1 MRKKY
6 QRLLAV
12 LLTWVMCLT
21 LMQGTVRAEVFVEE
35 DAQSPTD
42 IIVEA
47 EESAG
52 ENNEIEEEE
61 IPDDLSQTSVEIYIN
76 PLYRDVI
83 SEEDLVESD
92 DSALLQSEESGNGEE
107 RVSLSSEE
115 YGSVDEAVVS
125 FREQMKSRKE
135 IITVKVMTDDVEEIA
150 GEISDAAMAHTGNPK
165 EGDYLQWQFGGWKCS
180 SSYYSFGGNYY
191 CTMNYTMT
199 YYTTAA
205 QEAELDNAIALAKTN
220 LGLNSSTMNDY
231 QKIKAIYDYMTKNIT
246 YDYANLNDD
255 SYRLKYTAYAAM
267 INKTAVCQGYAVLLY
282 RMALECGVDARV
294 ITGIGNGGA
303 HGWNIVKLGNY
314 YYNVDSTWDA
324 GYSNYSYFLKTD
336 GNFRYHT
343 RDNEYA
349 TGDFYEAYPM
359 AASDYNVNHVHQY
372 GSWMTAKAATCLEEG
387 MQMKTCSLCGDKKT
401 QTTAK
406 TGHTEV
412 KDAAVEATCTSTGK
426 TEGSHCSVCGTVIKA
441 QTEIAKKAHTYGSW
455 KVVKSATCTVDG
467 SKERSCTEC
476 GKKETQAIAKTGHT
490 EVKDAAV
497 EATCT
502 STGKTEGSHCSV
514 CGTVIKAQTEIAK
527 KAHTYGSWKVV
538 KSATCTVDGSKE
550 RSCTEC
556 GKKETQAIAKTGHT
570 EVKDAA
576 VEATC
581 TSTGKTE
588 GSHCSVCGTVIKAQT
603 EIAKKAH
610 TYGSWKVVKSATCTV
625 DGSKERSCTEC
636 GKKETQ
642 AIAKTGHTE
651 VKDAAVEATCT
662 STGKTEGSHCS
673 VCGTVIKAQTEIAK
687 KAHTWGAW
695 KTISSA
701 TVFAPKK
708 QKRTCTRCNNAYE
721 KRFSGEKLKKTISVT
736 QSSLTMQVKQKTT
749 AFRVTFANGDS
760 VKSWTSSNTRIVKVF
775 GKSNGTCTI
784 TAQNRT
790 GSATITITLKSGLQ
804 KSVKVNVQKGA
815 VAASSL
821 KLPST
826 KVEVKKGKTLTL
838 KPIIKPITS
847 QSKVTYS
854 TSNKSVATVSSSG
867 VIKGVKKG
875 TAKITVKAGTKKV
888 VCTVIVK

>member
-324 GYSNYSYFLKTD
+324 GYPNYSYFLKTD

-455 KVVKSATCTVDG
+455 KVVKSVTCTVDG

-502 STGKTEGSHCSV
+502 STGKTEGSHCSI

-556 GKKETQAIAKTGHT
+556 GKKETQAIA
-570 EVKDAA
+570 E
-576 VEATC
+576 
-581 TSTGKTE
+581 
-588 GSHCSVCGTVIKAQT
+588 
-603 EIAKKAH
+603 
-610 TYGSWKVVKSATCTV
+610 
-625 DGSKERSCTEC
+625 
-636 GKKETQ
+636 
-642 AIAKTGHTE
+642 TGHTE

-708 QKRTCTRCNNAYE
+708 QKRTCTKCKASE
-721 KRFSGEKLKKTISVT
+721 IRFSGEKLKKTISVT

-760 VKSWTSSNTRIVKVF
+760 VKSWKSSNTNVVKVS
-775 GKSNGTCTI
+775 GKTNGTCTI
-784 TAQNRT
+784 TAQSKT

>member
-107 RVSLSSEE
+107 RVFLSSEE

-455 KVVKSATCTVDG
+455 KVVKSVTCTVDG

-527 KAHTYGSWKVV
+527 KV
-538 KSATCTVDGSKE
+538 
-550 RSCTEC
+550 
-556 GKKETQAIAKTGHT
+556 
-570 EVKDAA
+570 
-576 VEATC
+576 
-581 TSTGKTE
+581 
-588 GSHCSVCGTVIKAQT
+588 
-603 EIAKKAH
+603 
-610 TYGSWKVVKSATCTV
+610 
-625 DGSKERSCTEC
+625 
-636 GKKETQ
+636 
-642 AIAKTGHTE
+642 
-651 VKDAAVEATCT
+651 
-662 STGKTEGSHCS
+662 
-673 VCGTVIKAQTEIAK
+673 
-687 KAHTWGAW
+687 HTWSVW

-701 TVFAPKK
+701 TVFTPKQ
-708 QKRTCTRCNNAYE
+708 QKRTCTKCKTSE
-721 KRFSGEKLKKTISVT
+721 IRFSGEKLKKTISVT

-760 VKSWTSSNTRIVKVF
+760 VKSWKSSNTNVVKVS
-775 GKSNGTCTI
+775 GKTNGTCTI
-784 TAQNRT
+784 TAQSKT
-790 GSATITITLKSGLQ
+790 GSATITITLKSDLK
-804 KSVKVNVQKGA
+804 KSIKVNVQKGA

-821 KLPST
+821 KLPSS
-826 KVEVKKGKTLTL
+826 KVEVKKGKTFTL
-838 KPIIKPITS
+838 KPVVAPITS

-888 VCTVIVK
+888 VCKVIVK

>member
-455 KVVKSATCTVDG
+455 KVVKSV
-467 SKERSCTEC
+467 
-476 GKKETQAIAKTGHT
+476 
-490 EVKDAAV
+490 
-497 EATCT
+497 
-502 STGKTEGSHCSV
+502 
-514 CGTVIKAQTEIAK
+514 
-527 KAHTYGSWKVV
+527 
-538 KSATCTVDGSKE
+538 
-550 RSCTEC
+550 
-556 GKKETQAIAKTGHT
+556 
-570 EVKDAA
+570 
-576 VEATC
+576 
-581 TSTGKTE
+581 
-588 GSHCSVCGTVIKAQT
+588 
-603 EIAKKAH
+603 
-610 TYGSWKVVKSATCTV
+610 TCTV

-708 QKRTCTRCNNAYE
+708 QKRTCTKCKASE
-721 KRFSGEKLKKTISVT
+721 IRFSGEKLKKTISVT

-760 VKSWTSSNTRIVKVF
+760 VKSWKSSNTNVVKVS
-775 GKSNGTCTI
+775 GKTNGTCTI
-784 TAQNRT
+784 TAQSKT
-790 GSATITITLKSGLQ
+790 GSATITITLKSDLK
-804 KSVKVNVQKGA
+804 KSIKVNVQKGA

-821 KLPST
+821 KLPSS
-826 KVEVKKGKTLTL
+826 KVEVKKGKTFTL
-838 KPIIKPITS
+838 KPVVAPITS

>member
-401 QTTAK
+401 QSTAK

-455 KVVKSATCTVDG
+455 KVVKSVTCTVDG

-556 GKKETQAIAKTGHT
+556 GKKETQAIA
-570 EVKDAA
+570 E
-576 VEATC
+576 
-581 TSTGKTE
+581 
-588 GSHCSVCGTVIKAQT
+588 
-603 EIAKKAH
+603 
-610 TYGSWKVVKSATCTV
+610 
-625 DGSKERSCTEC
+625 
-636 GKKETQ
+636 
-642 AIAKTGHTE
+642 TGHTE

-708 QKRTCTRCNNAYE
+708 QKRTCTKCKASE
-721 KRFSGEKLKKTISVT
+721 IRFSGEKLKKTISVT

>member
-455 KVVKSATCTVDG
+455 KVVKSV
-467 SKERSCTEC
+467 
-476 GKKETQAIAKTGHT
+476 
-490 EVKDAAV
+490 
-497 EATCT
+497 
-502 STGKTEGSHCSV
+502 
-514 CGTVIKAQTEIAK
+514 
-527 KAHTYGSWKVV
+527 
-538 KSATCTVDGSKE
+538 TCTVDGSKE

-708 QKRTCTRCNNAYE
+708 QKRTCTKCKASE
-721 KRFSGEKLKKTISVT
+721 IRFSGEKLKKTISVT

-760 VKSWTSSNTRIVKVF
+760 VKSWKSSNTNVVKVS
-775 GKSNGTCTI
+775 GKTNGTCTI
-784 TAQNRT
+784 TAQSKT
-790 GSATITITLKSGLQ
+790 GSATITITLKSDLK
-804 KSVKVNVQKGA
+804 KSIKVNVQKGA

-821 KLPST
+821 KLPSS
-826 KVEVKKGKTLTL
+826 KVEVKKGKTFTL
-838 KPIIKPITS
+838 KPVVAPITS

>member
-441 QTEIAKKAHTYGSW
+441 QTEIAKKAHT
-455 KVVKSATCTVDG
+455 
-467 SKERSCTEC
+467 
-476 GKKETQAIAKTGHT
+476 
-490 EVKDAAV
+490 
-497 EATCT
+497 
-502 STGKTEGSHCSV
+502 
-514 CGTVIKAQTEIAK
+514 
-527 KAHTYGSWKVV
+527 
-538 KSATCTVDGSKE
+538 
-550 RSCTEC
+550 
-556 GKKETQAIAKTGHT
+556 
-570 EVKDAA
+570 
-576 VEATC
+576 
-581 TSTGKTE
+581 
-588 GSHCSVCGTVIKAQT
+588 
-603 EIAKKAH
+603 
-610 TYGSWKVVKSATCTV
+610 
-625 DGSKERSCTEC
+625 
-636 GKKETQ
+636 
-642 AIAKTGHTE
+642 
-651 VKDAAVEATCT
+651 
-662 STGKTEGSHCS
+662 
-673 VCGTVIKAQTEIAK
+673 
-687 KAHTWGAW
+687 WGAW

-708 QKRTCTRCNNAYE
+708 QKRTCTKCKASE
-721 KRFSGEKLKKTISVT
+721 IRFSGEKLKKTISVT

-760 VKSWTSSNTRIVKVF
+760 VKSWKSSNTNVVKVS
-775 GKSNGTCTI
+775 GKTNGTCTI
-784 TAQNRT
+784 TAQSKT
-790 GSATITITLKSGLQ
+790 GSATITITLKSDLK
-804 KSVKVNVQKGA
+804 KSIKVNVQKGA

-821 KLPST
+821 KLPSS
-826 KVEVKKGKTLTL
+826 KVEVKKGKTFTL
-838 KPIIKPITS
+838 KPVVAPITS

>member
-455 KVVKSATCTVDG
+455 KVVKSVTCTVDG

-538 KSATCTVDGSKE
+538 KSV
-550 RSCTEC
+550 
-556 GKKETQAIAKTGHT
+556 
-570 EVKDAA
+570 
-576 VEATC
+576 
-581 TSTGKTE
+581 
-588 GSHCSVCGTVIKAQT
+588 
-603 EIAKKAH
+603 
-610 TYGSWKVVKSATCTV
+610 TCTV

-708 QKRTCTRCNNAYE
+708 QKRTCTKCKASE
-721 KRFSGEKLKKTISVT
+721 IRFSGEKLKKTISVT

-888 VCTVIVK
+888 VCKVIVK

>member
-199 YYTTAA
+199 YYTIAA
-205 QEAELDNAIALAKTN
+205 QEAELDNAIALAKAN

-455 KVVKSATCTVDG
+455 KVVKSVTCTVDG

-556 GKKETQAIAKTGHT
+556 GKKETQAIA
-570 EVKDAA
+570 E
-576 VEATC
+576 
-581 TSTGKTE
+581 
-588 GSHCSVCGTVIKAQT
+588 
-603 EIAKKAH
+603 
-610 TYGSWKVVKSATCTV
+610 
-625 DGSKERSCTEC
+625 
-636 GKKETQ
+636 
-642 AIAKTGHTE
+642 TGHTE

-708 QKRTCTRCNNAYE
+708 QKRTCTKCKASE
-721 KRFSGEKLKKTISVT
+721 IRFSGEKLKKTISVT

-760 VKSWTSSNTRIVKVF
+760 VKSWKSSNTNVVEVS
-775 GKSNGTCTI
+775 GKTNGTCTI
-784 TAQNRT
+784 TAQSKT
-790 GSATITITLKSGLQ
+790 GSATITITLQSSLKKTIKVSVQ
-804 KSVKVNVQKGA
+804 KST

-821 KLPST
+821 KLPSS
-826 KVEVKKGKTLTL
+826 KVEVKKGKTFTL
-838 KPIIKPITS
+838 KPVVAPITS

-888 VCTVIVK
+888 VCKVIVK

>member
-199 YYTTAA
+199 YYTIAA
-205 QEAELDNAIALAKTN
+205 QEAELDNAIALAKAN

-455 KVVKSATCTVDG
+455 KVVKSV
-467 SKERSCTEC
+467 
-476 GKKETQAIAKTGHT
+476 
-490 EVKDAAV
+490 
-497 EATCT
+497 
-502 STGKTEGSHCSV
+502 
-514 CGTVIKAQTEIAK
+514 
-527 KAHTYGSWKVV
+527 
-538 KSATCTVDGSKE
+538 
-550 RSCTEC
+550 
-556 GKKETQAIAKTGHT
+556 
-570 EVKDAA
+570 
-576 VEATC
+576 
-581 TSTGKTE
+581 
-588 GSHCSVCGTVIKAQT
+588 
-603 EIAKKAH
+603 
-610 TYGSWKVVKSATCTV
+610 TCTV

-708 QKRTCTRCNNAYE
+708 QKRTCTKCKASE
-721 KRFSGEKLKKTISVT
+721 IRFSGEKLKKTISVT

-760 VKSWTSSNTRIVKVF
+760 VKSWKSSNTNVVEVS
-775 GKSNGTCTI
+775 GKTNGTCTI
-784 TAQNRT
+784 TAQSKT

-888 VCTVIVK
+888 VCKVIVK

>member
-401 QTTAK
+401 QSTAK

-455 KVVKSATCTVDG
+455 KVVKSV
-467 SKERSCTEC
+467 
-476 GKKETQAIAKTGHT
+476 
-490 EVKDAAV
+490 
-497 EATCT
+497 
-502 STGKTEGSHCSV
+502 
-514 CGTVIKAQTEIAK
+514 
-527 KAHTYGSWKVV
+527 
-538 KSATCTVDGSKE
+538 
-550 RSCTEC
+550 
-556 GKKETQAIAKTGHT
+556 
-570 EVKDAA
+570 
-576 VEATC
+576 
-581 TSTGKTE
+581 
-588 GSHCSVCGTVIKAQT
+588 
-603 EIAKKAH
+603 
-610 TYGSWKVVKSATCTV
+610 TCTV

-708 QKRTCTRCNNAYE
+708 QKRTCTKCKASE
-721 KRFSGEKLKKTISVT
+721 IRFSGEKLKKTISVT

>member
-401 QTTAK
+401 Q
-406 TGHTEV
+406 
-412 KDAAVEATCTSTGK
+412 ST
-426 TEGSHCSVCGTVIKA
+426 
-441 QTEIAKKAHTYGSW
+441 
-455 KVVKSATCTVDG
+455 
-467 SKERSCTEC
+467 
-476 GKKETQAIAKTGHT
+476 AKTGHT

-708 QKRTCTRCNNAYE
+708 QKRTCTKCKASE
-721 KRFSGEKLKKTISVT
+721 IRFSGEKLKKTISVT

>member
-199 YYTTAA
+199 YYTIAA
-205 QEAELDNAIALAKTN
+205 QEAELDNAIALAKAN

-476 GKKETQAIAKTGHT
+476 GKKETQAIA
-490 EVKDAAV
+490 E
-497 EATCT
+497 
-502 STGKTEGSHCSV
+502 
-514 CGTVIKAQTEIAK
+514 
-527 KAHTYGSWKVV
+527 
-538 KSATCTVDGSKE
+538 
-550 RSCTEC
+550 
-556 GKKETQAIAKTGHT
+556 
-570 EVKDAA
+570 
-576 VEATC
+576 
-581 TSTGKTE
+581 
-588 GSHCSVCGTVIKAQT
+588 
-603 EIAKKAH
+603 
-610 TYGSWKVVKSATCTV
+610 
-625 DGSKERSCTEC
+625 
-636 GKKETQ
+636 
-642 AIAKTGHTE
+642 TGHTE

-760 VKSWTSSNTRIVKVF
+760 VKSWKSSNTNVVKVS
-775 GKSNGTCTI
+775 GKTNGTCTI
-784 TAQNRT
+784 TAQSKT

-804 KSVKVNVQKGA
+804 KSVKVNVRKGA

-821 KLPST
+821 KLPSS
-826 KVEVKKGKTLTL
+826 KVEVKKGKTFTL
-838 KPIIKPITS
+838 KPVVAPITS

>member
-324 GYSNYSYFLKTD
+324 GYPNYSYFLKTD

-502 STGKTEGSHCSV
+502 STGKTEGSHCS
-514 CGTVIKAQTEIAK
+514 I
-527 KAHTYGSWKVV
+527 
-538 KSATCTVDGSKE
+538 
-550 RSCTEC
+550 
-556 GKKETQAIAKTGHT
+556 
-570 EVKDAA
+570 
-576 VEATC
+576 
-581 TSTGKTE
+581 
-588 GSHCSVCGTVIKAQT
+588 CGTVIKAQT

-708 QKRTCTRCNNAYE
+708 QKRTCTKCKASE
-721 KRFSGEKLKKTISVT
+721 IRFSGEKLKKTISVM

-760 VKSWTSSNTRIVKVF
+760 VKSWKSSNTNVVKVS
-775 GKSNGTCTI
+775 GKTNGTCTI
-784 TAQNRT
+784 TAQSKT
-790 GSATITITLKSGLQ
+790 GSATITITLKSDLK
-804 KSVKVNVQKGA
+804 KSIKVNVQKGA

-821 KLPST
+821 KLPSS
-826 KVEVKKGKTLTL
+826 KVEVKKGKTFTL
-838 KPIIKPITS
+838 KPVVAPITS

>member
-401 QTTAK
+401 QSTAK

-455 KVVKSATCTVDG
+455 KVVKSV
-467 SKERSCTEC
+467 
-476 GKKETQAIAKTGHT
+476 
-490 EVKDAAV
+490 
-497 EATCT
+497 
-502 STGKTEGSHCSV
+502 
-514 CGTVIKAQTEIAK
+514 
-527 KAHTYGSWKVV
+527 
-538 KSATCTVDGSKE
+538 
-550 RSCTEC
+550 
-556 GKKETQAIAKTGHT
+556 
-570 EVKDAA
+570 
-576 VEATC
+576 
-581 TSTGKTE
+581 
-588 GSHCSVCGTVIKAQT
+588 
-603 EIAKKAH
+603 
-610 TYGSWKVVKSATCTV
+610 TCTV

-708 QKRTCTRCNNAYE
+708 QKRTCTKCKASE
-721 KRFSGEKLKKTISVT
+721 IRFSGEKLKKTISVT

-821 KLPST
+821 KLPSS
-826 KVEVKKGKTLTL
+826 KVEVKKGKTFTL
-838 KPIIKPITS
+838 KPVVAPITS

>member
-401 QTTAK
+401 QSTAK

-455 KVVKSATCTVDG
+455 KVVKSV
-467 SKERSCTEC
+467 
-476 GKKETQAIAKTGHT
+476 
-490 EVKDAAV
+490 
-497 EATCT
+497 
-502 STGKTEGSHCSV
+502 
-514 CGTVIKAQTEIAK
+514 
-527 KAHTYGSWKVV
+527 
-538 KSATCTVDGSKE
+538 
-550 RSCTEC
+550 
-556 GKKETQAIAKTGHT
+556 
-570 EVKDAA
+570 
-576 VEATC
+576 
-581 TSTGKTE
+581 
-588 GSHCSVCGTVIKAQT
+588 
-603 EIAKKAH
+603 
-610 TYGSWKVVKSATCTV
+610 TCTV

>member
-199 YYTTAA
+199 YYTIAA
-205 QEAELDNAIALAKTN
+205 QEAELDNAIALAKAN

-455 KVVKSATCTVDG
+455 KVVKSVTCTVDG

-476 GKKETQAIAKTGHT
+476 GKKETQAIA
-490 EVKDAAV
+490 E
-497 EATCT
+497 
-502 STGKTEGSHCSV
+502 
-514 CGTVIKAQTEIAK
+514 
-527 KAHTYGSWKVV
+527 
-538 KSATCTVDGSKE
+538 
-550 RSCTEC
+550 
-556 GKKETQAIAKTGHT
+556 
-570 EVKDAA
+570 
-576 VEATC
+576 
-581 TSTGKTE
+581 
-588 GSHCSVCGTVIKAQT
+588 
-603 EIAKKAH
+603 
-610 TYGSWKVVKSATCTV
+610 
-625 DGSKERSCTEC
+625 
-636 GKKETQ
+636 
-642 AIAKTGHTE
+642 TGHTE

-708 QKRTCTRCNNAYE
+708 QKRTCTKCKASE
-721 KRFSGEKLKKTISVT
+721 IRFSGEKLKKTISVT

-760 VKSWTSSNTRIVKVF
+760 VKSWKSSNTNVVEVS
-775 GKSNGTCTI
+775 GKTNGTCTI
-784 TAQNRT
+784 TAQSKT
-790 GSATITITLKSGLQ
+790 GSATITITLQSSLKKTIKVSVQ
-804 KSVKVNVQKGA
+804 KST

-821 KLPST
+821 KLPSS
-826 KVEVKKGKTLTL
+826 KVEVKKGKTFTL
-838 KPIIKPITS
+838 KPVVAPITS

-888 VCTVIVK
+888 VCKVIVK

>member
-455 KVVKSATCTVDG
+455 KVVKSVTCTVDG

-502 STGKTEGSHCSV
+502 STGKTEGSHCS
-514 CGTVIKAQTEIAK
+514 I
-527 KAHTYGSWKVV
+527 
-538 KSATCTVDGSKE
+538 
-550 RSCTEC
+550 
-556 GKKETQAIAKTGHT
+556 
-570 EVKDAA
+570 
-576 VEATC
+576 
-581 TSTGKTE
+581 
-588 GSHCSVCGTVIKAQT
+588 
-603 EIAKKAH
+603 
-610 TYGSWKVVKSATCTV
+610 
-625 DGSKERSCTEC
+625 
-636 GKKETQ
+636 
-642 AIAKTGHTE
+642 
-651 VKDAAVEATCT
+651 
-662 STGKTEGSHCS
+662 
-673 VCGTVIKAQTEIAK
+673 CGTVIKAQTEIAK

-708 QKRTCTRCNNAYE
+708 QKRTCTKCKASE
-721 KRFSGEKLKKTISVT
+721 IRFSGEKLKKTISVT

>member
-324 GYSNYSYFLKTD
+324 GYPNYSYFLKTD

-455 KVVKSATCTVDG
+455 KVVKSVTCTVDG

-476 GKKETQAIAKTGHT
+476 GKKETQAIA
-490 EVKDAAV
+490 E
-497 EATCT
+497 
-502 STGKTEGSHCSV
+502 
-514 CGTVIKAQTEIAK
+514 
-527 KAHTYGSWKVV
+527 
-538 KSATCTVDGSKE
+538 
-550 RSCTEC
+550 
-556 GKKETQAIAKTGHT
+556 
-570 EVKDAA
+570 
-576 VEATC
+576 
-581 TSTGKTE
+581 
-588 GSHCSVCGTVIKAQT
+588 
-603 EIAKKAH
+603 
-610 TYGSWKVVKSATCTV
+610 
-625 DGSKERSCTEC
+625 
-636 GKKETQ
+636 
-642 AIAKTGHTE
+642 TGHTE

-708 QKRTCTRCNNAYE
+708 QKRTCTKCKASE
-721 KRFSGEKLKKTISVT
+721 IRFSGEKLKKTISVT

-760 VKSWTSSNTRIVKVF
+760 VKSWKSSNTNVVKVS
-775 GKSNGTCTI
+775 GKTNGTCTI
-784 TAQNRT
+784 TAQSKT
-790 GSATITITLKSGLQ
+790 GSATITITLKSDLK
-804 KSVKVNVQKGA
+804 KSIKVNVQKGA

>member
-610 TYGSWKVVKSATCTV
+610 T
-625 DGSKERSCTEC
+625 
-636 GKKETQ
+636 
-642 AIAKTGHTE
+642 
-651 VKDAAVEATCT
+651 
-662 STGKTEGSHCS
+662 
-673 VCGTVIKAQTEIAK
+673 
-687 KAHTWGAW
+687 WGAW

-708 QKRTCTRCNNAYE
+708 QKRTCTKCKASE
-721 KRFSGEKLKKTISVT
+721 IRFSGEKLKKTISVT

>member
-324 GYSNYSYFLKTD
+324 GYPNYSYFLKTD

-455 KVVKSATCTVDG
+455 KVVKSVTCTVDG

-476 GKKETQAIAKTGHT
+476 GKKETQAIAETGHT

-556 GKKETQAIAKTGHT
+556 GKKETQAIA
-570 EVKDAA
+570 E
-576 VEATC
+576 
-581 TSTGKTE
+581 
-588 GSHCSVCGTVIKAQT
+588 
-603 EIAKKAH
+603 
-610 TYGSWKVVKSATCTV
+610 
-625 DGSKERSCTEC
+625 
-636 GKKETQ
+636 
-642 AIAKTGHTE
+642 TGHTE

-708 QKRTCTRCNNAYE
+708 QKRTCTKCKASE
-721 KRFSGEKLKKTISVT
+721 IRFSGEKLKKTISVT

-760 VKSWTSSNTRIVKVF
+760 VKSWKSSNTNVVKVS
-775 GKSNGTCTI
+775 GKTNGTCTI
-784 TAQNRT
+784 TAQSKT
-790 GSATITITLKSGLQ
+790 GSATITITLKSDLK
-804 KSVKVNVQKGA
+804 KSIKVNVQKGA

-821 KLPST
+821 KLPSS
-826 KVEVKKGKTLTL
+826 KVEVKKGKTFTL
-838 KPIIKPITS
+838 KPVVAPITS

>member
-527 KAHTYGSWKVV
+527 KAHT
-538 KSATCTVDGSKE
+538 
-550 RSCTEC
+550 
-556 GKKETQAIAKTGHT
+556 
-570 EVKDAA
+570 
-576 VEATC
+576 
-581 TSTGKTE
+581 
-588 GSHCSVCGTVIKAQT
+588 
-603 EIAKKAH
+603 
-610 TYGSWKVVKSATCTV
+610 
-625 DGSKERSCTEC
+625 
-636 GKKETQ
+636 
-642 AIAKTGHTE
+642 
-651 VKDAAVEATCT
+651 
-662 STGKTEGSHCS
+662 
-673 VCGTVIKAQTEIAK
+673 
-687 KAHTWGAW
+687 WGAW

-708 QKRTCTRCNNAYE
+708 QKRTCTKCKASE
-721 KRFSGEKLKKTISVT
+721 IRFSGEKLKKTISVT

>member
-455 KVVKSATCTVDG
+455 KVVKSVTCTVDG

-556 GKKETQAIAKTGHT
+556 GKKETQAIA
-570 EVKDAA
+570 E
-576 VEATC
+576 
-581 TSTGKTE
+581 
-588 GSHCSVCGTVIKAQT
+588 
-603 EIAKKAH
+603 
-610 TYGSWKVVKSATCTV
+610 
-625 DGSKERSCTEC
+625 
-636 GKKETQ
+636 
-642 AIAKTGHTE
+642 TGHTE

>member
-527 KAHTYGSWKVV
+527 KAHT
-538 KSATCTVDGSKE
+538 
-550 RSCTEC
+550 
-556 GKKETQAIAKTGHT
+556 
-570 EVKDAA
+570 
-576 VEATC
+576 
-581 TSTGKTE
+581 
-588 GSHCSVCGTVIKAQT
+588 
-603 EIAKKAH
+603 
-610 TYGSWKVVKSATCTV
+610 
-625 DGSKERSCTEC
+625 
-636 GKKETQ
+636 
-642 AIAKTGHTE
+642 
-651 VKDAAVEATCT
+651 
-662 STGKTEGSHCS
+662 
-673 VCGTVIKAQTEIAK
+673 
-687 KAHTWGAW
+687 WGAW

-708 QKRTCTRCNNAYE
+708 QKRTCTKCKASE
-721 KRFSGEKLKKTISVT
+721 IRFSGEKLKKTISVT

-760 VKSWTSSNTRIVKVF
+760 VKSWKSSNTNVVKVS
-775 GKSNGTCTI
+775 GKTNGTCTI
-784 TAQNRT
+784 TAQSKT
-790 GSATITITLKSGLQ
+790 GSATITITLKSDLK
-804 KSVKVNVQKGA
+804 KSIKVNVQKGA

-821 KLPST
+821 KLPSS
-826 KVEVKKGKTLTL
+826 KVEVKKGKTFTL
-838 KPIIKPITS
+838 KPVVAPITS

>member
-455 KVVKSATCTVDG
+455 KVVKSVTCTVDG

-476 GKKETQAIAKTGHT
+476 GKKETQAIA
-490 EVKDAAV
+490 E
-497 EATCT
+497 
-502 STGKTEGSHCSV
+502 
-514 CGTVIKAQTEIAK
+514 
-527 KAHTYGSWKVV
+527 
-538 KSATCTVDGSKE
+538 
-550 RSCTEC
+550 
-556 GKKETQAIAKTGHT
+556 
-570 EVKDAA
+570 
-576 VEATC
+576 
-581 TSTGKTE
+581 
-588 GSHCSVCGTVIKAQT
+588 
-603 EIAKKAH
+603 
-610 TYGSWKVVKSATCTV
+610 
-625 DGSKERSCTEC
+625 
-636 GKKETQ
+636 
-642 AIAKTGHTE
+642 TGHTE

>member
-455 KVVKSATCTVDG
+455 KVVKSV
-467 SKERSCTEC
+467 
-476 GKKETQAIAKTGHT
+476 
-490 EVKDAAV
+490 
-497 EATCT
+497 
-502 STGKTEGSHCSV
+502 
-514 CGTVIKAQTEIAK
+514 
-527 KAHTYGSWKVV
+527 
-538 KSATCTVDGSKE
+538 TCTVDGSKE

>member
-401 QTTAK
+401 QSTAK

-455 KVVKSATCTVDG
+455 KVVKSVTCTVDG

-527 KAHTYGSWKVV
+527 KAHT
-538 KSATCTVDGSKE
+538 
-550 RSCTEC
+550 
-556 GKKETQAIAKTGHT
+556 
-570 EVKDAA
+570 
-576 VEATC
+576 
-581 TSTGKTE
+581 
-588 GSHCSVCGTVIKAQT
+588 
-603 EIAKKAH
+603 
-610 TYGSWKVVKSATCTV
+610 
-625 DGSKERSCTEC
+625 
-636 GKKETQ
+636 
-642 AIAKTGHTE
+642 
-651 VKDAAVEATCT
+651 
-662 STGKTEGSHCS
+662 
-673 VCGTVIKAQTEIAK
+673 
-687 KAHTWGAW
+687 
-695 KTISSA
+695 
-701 TVFAPKK
+701 
-708 QKRTCTRCNNAYE
+708 
-721 KRFSGEKLKKTISVT
+721 
-736 QSSLTMQVKQKTT
+736 
-749 AFRVTFANGDS
+749 
-760 VKSWTSSNTRIVKVF
+760 
-775 GKSNGTCTI
+775 
-784 TAQNRT
+784 
-790 GSATITITLKSGLQ
+790 
-804 KSVKVNVQKGA
+804 
-815 VAASSL
+815 
-821 KLPST
+821 
-826 KVEVKKGKTLTL
+826 
-838 KPIIKPITS
+838 
-847 QSKVTYS
+847 
-854 TSNKSVATVSSSG
+854 
-867 VIKGVKKG
+867 
-875 TAKITVKAGTKKV
+875 
-888 VCTVIVK
+888 

>member
-401 QTTAK
+401 QSTAK

-455 KVVKSATCTVDG
+455 KVVKSVTCTVDG

-502 STGKTEGSHCSV
+502 STGKTEGSHCS
-514 CGTVIKAQTEIAK
+514 I
-527 KAHTYGSWKVV
+527 
-538 KSATCTVDGSKE
+538 
-550 RSCTEC
+550 
-556 GKKETQAIAKTGHT
+556 
-570 EVKDAA
+570 
-576 VEATC
+576 
-581 TSTGKTE
+581 
-588 GSHCSVCGTVIKAQT
+588 
-603 EIAKKAH
+603 
-610 TYGSWKVVKSATCTV
+610 
-625 DGSKERSCTEC
+625 
-636 GKKETQ
+636 
-642 AIAKTGHTE
+642 
-651 VKDAAVEATCT
+651 
-662 STGKTEGSHCS
+662 
-673 VCGTVIKAQTEIAK
+673 CGTVIKAQTEIAK

-708 QKRTCTRCNNAYE
+708 QKRTCTKCKASE
-721 KRFSGEKLKKTISVT
+721 IRFSGEKLKKTISVT

>member
-455 KVVKSATCTVDG
+455 KVVKSVTCTVDG

-476 GKKETQAIAKTGHT
+476 GKKETQAIA
-490 EVKDAAV
+490 E
-497 EATCT
+497 
-502 STGKTEGSHCSV
+502 
-514 CGTVIKAQTEIAK
+514 
-527 KAHTYGSWKVV
+527 
-538 KSATCTVDGSKE
+538 
-550 RSCTEC
+550 
-556 GKKETQAIAKTGHT
+556 
-570 EVKDAA
+570 
-576 VEATC
+576 
-581 TSTGKTE
+581 
-588 GSHCSVCGTVIKAQT
+588 
-603 EIAKKAH
+603 
-610 TYGSWKVVKSATCTV
+610 
-625 DGSKERSCTEC
+625 
-636 GKKETQ
+636 
-642 AIAKTGHTE
+642 TGHTE

-708 QKRTCTRCNNAYE
+708 QKRTCTKCKASE
-721 KRFSGEKLKKTISVT
+721 IRFSGEKLKKTISVT

-760 VKSWTSSNTRIVKVF
+760 VKSWKSSNTNVVEVS
-775 GKSNGTCTI
+775 GKTNGTCTI
-784 TAQNRT
+784 TAQSKT
-790 GSATITITLKSGLQ
+790 GSATITITLKSDLK
-804 KSVKVNVQKGA
+804 KSIKVNVQKGA

-821 KLPST
+821 KLPSST
-826 KVEVKKGKTLTL
+826 VEVKKGKTFTL
-838 KPIIKPITS
+838 KPVVAPITS

-888 VCTVIVK
+888 VCKVIVK

>member
-21 LMQGTVRAEVFVEE
+21 LMQGTVRADVFVEE
-35 DAQSPTD
+35 DAQSPTN

-61 IPDDLSQTSVEIYIN
+61 RPDDLSQTSVEIYIN

-324 GYSNYSYFLKTD
+324 GYPNYSYFLKTD

-502 STGKTEGSHCSV
+502 STGKTEGSHCS
-514 CGTVIKAQTEIAK
+514 I
-527 KAHTYGSWKVV
+527 
-538 KSATCTVDGSKE
+538 
-550 RSCTEC
+550 
-556 GKKETQAIAKTGHT
+556 
-570 EVKDAA
+570 
-576 VEATC
+576 
-581 TSTGKTE
+581 
-588 GSHCSVCGTVIKAQT
+588 
-603 EIAKKAH
+603 
-610 TYGSWKVVKSATCTV
+610 
-625 DGSKERSCTEC
+625 
-636 GKKETQ
+636 
-642 AIAKTGHTE
+642 
-651 VKDAAVEATCT
+651 
-662 STGKTEGSHCS
+662 
-673 VCGTVIKAQTEIAK
+673 CGTVIKAQTEIAK

-708 QKRTCTRCNNAYE
+708 QKRTCTKCKASE
-721 KRFSGEKLKKTISVT
+721 IRFSGEKLKKTISVT

-760 VKSWTSSNTRIVKVF
+760 VKSWKSSNTNVVKVS
-775 GKSNGTCTI
+775 GKTNGTCTI
-784 TAQNRT
+784 TAQSKT
-790 GSATITITLKSGLQ
+790 GSATITITLKSDLK
-804 KSVKVNVQKGA
+804 KSIKVNVQKGA

-821 KLPST
+821 KLPSS
-826 KVEVKKGKTLTL
+826 KVEVKKGKTFTL
-838 KPIIKPITS
+838 KPVVAPITS

>member
-455 KVVKSATCTVDG
+455 KVVKSVTCTVDG

-502 STGKTEGSHCSV
+502 STGKTEGSHCSI

-556 GKKETQAIAKTGHT
+556 GKKETQAIA
-570 EVKDAA
+570 E
-576 VEATC
+576 
-581 TSTGKTE
+581 
-588 GSHCSVCGTVIKAQT
+588 
-603 EIAKKAH
+603 
-610 TYGSWKVVKSATCTV
+610 
-625 DGSKERSCTEC
+625 
-636 GKKETQ
+636 
-642 AIAKTGHTE
+642 TGHTE

>member
-401 QTTAK
+401 QSTAK

-455 KVVKSATCTVDG
+455 KVVKSVTCTVDG

-502 STGKTEGSHCSV
+502 STGKTEGSHCSI

-556 GKKETQAIAKTGHT
+556 GKKETQAIA
-570 EVKDAA
+570 E
-576 VEATC
+576 
-581 TSTGKTE
+581 
-588 GSHCSVCGTVIKAQT
+588 
-603 EIAKKAH
+603 
-610 TYGSWKVVKSATCTV
+610 
-625 DGSKERSCTEC
+625 
-636 GKKETQ
+636 
-642 AIAKTGHTE
+642 TGHTE

>member
-455 KVVKSATCTVDG
+455 KVVKSVTCTVDG

-502 STGKTEGSHCSV
+502 STGKTEGSHCSI

-556 GKKETQAIAKTGHT
+556 GKKETQAIA
-570 EVKDAA
+570 E
-576 VEATC
+576 
-581 TSTGKTE
+581 
-588 GSHCSVCGTVIKAQT
+588 
-603 EIAKKAH
+603 
-610 TYGSWKVVKSATCTV
+610 
-625 DGSKERSCTEC
+625 
-636 GKKETQ
+636 
-642 AIAKTGHTE
+642 TGHTE

-708 QKRTCTRCNNAYE
+708 QKRTCTKCKASE
-721 KRFSGEKLKKTISVT
+721 IRFSGEKLKKTISVT

-760 VKSWTSSNTRIVKVF
+760 VKSWKSSNTNVVKVS
-775 GKSNGTCTI
+775 GKTNGTCTI
-784 TAQNRT
+784 TAQSKT
-790 GSATITITLKSGLQ
+790 GSATITITLKSDLK
-804 KSVKVNVQKGA
+804 KSIKVNVQKGA

-821 KLPST
+821 KLPSS
-826 KVEVKKGKTLTL
+826 KVEVKKGKTFTL
-838 KPIIKPITS
+838 KPVVAPITS

>member
-455 KVVKSATCTVDG
+455 KVVKSVTCTVDG

-502 STGKTEGSHCSV
+502 STGKTEGSHCSI

-556 GKKETQAIAKTGHT
+556 GKKETQAIA
-570 EVKDAA
+570 E
-576 VEATC
+576 
-581 TSTGKTE
+581 
-588 GSHCSVCGTVIKAQT
+588 
-603 EIAKKAH
+603 
-610 TYGSWKVVKSATCTV
+610 
-625 DGSKERSCTEC
+625 
-636 GKKETQ
+636 
-642 AIAKTGHTE
+642 TGHTE

-708 QKRTCTRCNNAYE
+708 QKRTCTKCKASE
-721 KRFSGEKLKKTISVT
+721 IRFSGEKLKKTISVT

>member
-125 FREQMKSRKE
+125 FREQMKRRKE

-401 QTTAK
+401 QSTAK

-455 KVVKSATCTVDG
+455 KVVKSV
-467 SKERSCTEC
+467 
-476 GKKETQAIAKTGHT
+476 
-490 EVKDAAV
+490 
-497 EATCT
+497 
-502 STGKTEGSHCSV
+502 
-514 CGTVIKAQTEIAK
+514 
-527 KAHTYGSWKVV
+527 
-538 KSATCTVDGSKE
+538 TCTVDGSKE

-708 QKRTCTRCNNAYE
+708 QKRTCTKCKASE
-721 KRFSGEKLKKTISVT
+721 IRFSGEKLKKTISVT

>member
-401 QTTAK
+401 Q
-406 TGHTEV
+406 
-412 KDAAVEATCTSTGK
+412 ST
-426 TEGSHCSVCGTVIKA
+426 
-441 QTEIAKKAHTYGSW
+441 
-455 KVVKSATCTVDG
+455 
-467 SKERSCTEC
+467 
-476 GKKETQAIAKTGHT
+476 
-490 EVKDAAV
+490 
-497 EATCT
+497 
-502 STGKTEGSHCSV
+502 
-514 CGTVIKAQTEIAK
+514 
-527 KAHTYGSWKVV
+527 
-538 KSATCTVDGSKE
+538 
-550 RSCTEC
+550 
-556 GKKETQAIAKTGHT
+556 AKTGHT

-708 QKRTCTRCNNAYE
+708 QKRTCTKCKASE
-721 KRFSGEKLKKTISVT
+721 IRFSGEKLKKTISVT

>member
-455 KVVKSATCTVDG
+455 KVVKSV
-467 SKERSCTEC
+467 
-476 GKKETQAIAKTGHT
+476 
-490 EVKDAAV
+490 
-497 EATCT
+497 
-502 STGKTEGSHCSV
+502 
-514 CGTVIKAQTEIAK
+514 
-527 KAHTYGSWKVV
+527 
-538 KSATCTVDGSKE
+538 TCTVDGSKE

-708 QKRTCTRCNNAYE
+708 QKRTCTKCKASE
-721 KRFSGEKLKKTISVT
+721 IRFSGEKLKKTISVT

>member
-199 YYTTAA
+199 YYTIAA
-205 QEAELDNAIALAKTN
+205 QEAELDNAIALAKAN

-455 KVVKSATCTVDG
+455 KVVKSV
-467 SKERSCTEC
+467 
-476 GKKETQAIAKTGHT
+476 
-490 EVKDAAV
+490 
-497 EATCT
+497 
-502 STGKTEGSHCSV
+502 
-514 CGTVIKAQTEIAK
+514 
-527 KAHTYGSWKVV
+527 
-538 KSATCTVDGSKE
+538 TCTVDGSKE

-708 QKRTCTRCNNAYE
+708 QKRTCTKCKASE
-721 KRFSGEKLKKTISVT
+721 IRFSGEKLKKTISVT

-760 VKSWTSSNTRIVKVF
+760 VKSWKSSNTNVVEVS
-775 GKSNGTCTI
+775 GKTNGTCTI
-784 TAQNRT
+784 TAQSKT
-790 GSATITITLKSGLQ
+790 GSATITITLQSSLKKTIKVSVQ
-804 KSVKVNVQKGA
+804 KST

-821 KLPST
+821 KLPSS
-826 KVEVKKGKTLTL
+826 KVEVKKGKTFTL
-838 KPIIKPITS
+838 KPVVAPITS

-888 VCTVIVK
+888 VCKVIVK

>member
-205 QEAELDNAIALAKTN
+205 QEAELDNAIALDKTN

-401 QTTAK
+401 QSTAK

-455 KVVKSATCTVDG
+455 KVVKSV
-467 SKERSCTEC
+467 
-476 GKKETQAIAKTGHT
+476 
-490 EVKDAAV
+490 
-497 EATCT
+497 
-502 STGKTEGSHCSV
+502 
-514 CGTVIKAQTEIAK
+514 
-527 KAHTYGSWKVV
+527 
-538 KSATCTVDGSKE
+538 
-550 RSCTEC
+550 
-556 GKKETQAIAKTGHT
+556 
-570 EVKDAA
+570 
-576 VEATC
+576 
-581 TSTGKTE
+581 
-588 GSHCSVCGTVIKAQT
+588 
-603 EIAKKAH
+603 
-610 TYGSWKVVKSATCTV
+610 TCTV

-708 QKRTCTRCNNAYE
+708 QKRTCTKCKASE
-721 KRFSGEKLKKTISVT
+721 IRFSGEKLKKTISVT

>member
-199 YYTTAA
+199 YYTIAA
-205 QEAELDNAIALAKTN
+205 QEAELDNAIALAKAN

-527 KAHTYGSWKVV
+527 KAHT
-538 KSATCTVDGSKE
+538 
-550 RSCTEC
+550 
-556 GKKETQAIAKTGHT
+556 
-570 EVKDAA
+570 
-576 VEATC
+576 
-581 TSTGKTE
+581 
-588 GSHCSVCGTVIKAQT
+588 
-603 EIAKKAH
+603 
-610 TYGSWKVVKSATCTV
+610 
-625 DGSKERSCTEC
+625 
-636 GKKETQ
+636 
-642 AIAKTGHTE
+642 
-651 VKDAAVEATCT
+651 
-662 STGKTEGSHCS
+662 
-673 VCGTVIKAQTEIAK
+673 
-687 KAHTWGAW
+687 WGAW

-708 QKRTCTRCNNAYE
+708 QKRTCTKCKASE
-721 KRFSGEKLKKTISVT
+721 IRFSGEKLKKTISVT

-760 VKSWTSSNTRIVKVF
+760 VKSWKSSNTNVVEVS
-775 GKSNGTCTI
+775 GKTNGTCTI
-784 TAQNRT
+784 TAQSKT
-790 GSATITITLKSGLQ
+790 GSATITITLQSSLKKTIKVSVQ
-804 KSVKVNVQKGA
+804 KST

-821 KLPST
+821 KLPSS
-826 KVEVKKGKTLTL
+826 KVEVKKGKTFTL
-838 KPIIKPITS
+838 KPVVAPITS

-888 VCTVIVK
+888 VCKVIVK